1 MQVGA
6 RLLISSVSSEEELA
20 RESEKGRRAPLMPAV
35 VRDWKSSERPVHQ
48 RPTQTRLALANSLV
62 DVGAGTWNPLGQRQA
77 SKSRSPLE
85 PEAEINALYREAR
98 RLIPLAAKDPEA
110 EARYQATM
118 QRLRELQQR
127 EAEKWVARFRS
138 QCHLQPG
145 EGYAALQRADELI
158 AKYAHLAPTNLAPEG
173 PNLQAPPTKA
183 SE

>member
-1 MQVGA
+1 MQIGA
-6 RLLISSVSSEEELA
+6 KLLVSSVQELA
-20 RESEKGRRAPLMPAV
+20 SESEKGRRAPLMPAV
-35 VRDWKSSERPVHQ
+35 VRGWKSSERSLRQ
-48 RPTQTRLALANSLV
+48 RPTPTRLALAKSLV
-62 DVGAGTWNPLGQRQA
+62 DVGAGTWNPPGQRQPP
-77 SKSRSPLE
+77 KSSAPLE
-85 PEAEINALYREAR
+85 PEAQINALYREAR
-98 RLIPLAAKDPEA
+98 RLIPLAATDPEA

-158 AKYAHLAPTNLAPEG
+158 AKYAHLAPANLASEG
-173 PNLQAPPTKA
+173 PDPQASSTEA

>member
-6 RLLISSVSSEEELA
+6 RFLVSSKEELA

-35 VRDWKSSERPVHQ
+35 VRDRKSSERPVRQ
-48 RPTQTRLALANSLV
+48 RPTQTRLPPGESLS
-62 DVGAGTWNPLGQRQA
+62 GAGTWCPPGQRQL
-77 SKSRSPLE
+77 SKSTSPLE

-145 EGYAALQRADELI
+145 EGYVALQRADELI
-158 AKYAHLAPTNLAPEG
+158 AKYAHLAPANLATEG
-173 PNLQAPPTKA
+173 PDPQASSTKA

>member
-6 RLLISSVSSEEELA
+6 RFLVSSKEELA

-35 VRDWKSSERPVHQ
+35 VRDRKSSARSVRQP
-48 RPTQTRLALANSLV
+48 PTQTRLALRESLV
-62 DVGAGTWNPLGQRQA
+62 VVGAGTWYPPGQRQPP
-77 SKSRSPLE
+77 KSSSPLE

-98 RLIPLAAKDPEA
+98 RLIPLAATDPEA

-145 EGYAALQRADELI
+145 EGYAALQRADALI
-158 AKYAHLAPTNLAPEG
+158 AKYAHLAPANLTAEG
-173 PNLQAPPTKA
+173 PDPQEPPTEA
-183 SE
+183 SK